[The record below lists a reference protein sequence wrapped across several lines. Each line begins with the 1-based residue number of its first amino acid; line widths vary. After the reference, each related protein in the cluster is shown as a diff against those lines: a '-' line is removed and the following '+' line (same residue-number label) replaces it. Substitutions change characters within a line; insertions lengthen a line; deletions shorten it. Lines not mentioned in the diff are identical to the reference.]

1 MERKIMEKYD
11 LEQKMKEIESFFE
24 RLSVEEFEKM
34 AFDCGLGQ
42 IKKSKD
48 STYVLATQ
56 SYSDQIRY
64 IKNTKDNEFSLD
76 MEDYIKGAA

>member
-1 MERKIMEKYD
+1 
-11 LEQKMKEIESFFE
+11 
-24 RLSVEEFEKM
+24 M